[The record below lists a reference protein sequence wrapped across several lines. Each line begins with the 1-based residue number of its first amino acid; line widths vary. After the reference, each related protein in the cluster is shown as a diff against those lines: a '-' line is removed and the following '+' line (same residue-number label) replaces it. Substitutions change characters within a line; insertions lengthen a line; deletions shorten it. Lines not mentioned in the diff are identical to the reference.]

1 MDKIT
6 YDDVIKRIGYFRTKA
21 NLSMREASLQLGY
34 NPQFMSTIEN
44 KSIELKVKTLL
55 DFCNMLEITP
65 QDFFYMGES
74 YNKED
79 KNVLDLYNNLSQD
92 GKLLTK
98 LFHSFQPLKPVCI
111 MQTFFYYL
119 NNPHNKTKF
128 CYLAFCQILSGW
140 SPVSLRKAPPLTG

>member
-44 KSIELKVKTLL
+44 KTIELKVKTLL

-65 QDFFYMGES
+65 QDFFYMGDH

-79 KNVLDLYNNLSQD
+79 KNVLDLMK
-92 GKLLTK
+92 KLK
-98 LFHSFQPLKPVCI
+98 
-111 MQTFFYYL
+111 
-119 NNPHNKTKF
+119 
-128 CYLAFCQILSGW
+128 
-140 SPVSLRKAPPLTG
+140 